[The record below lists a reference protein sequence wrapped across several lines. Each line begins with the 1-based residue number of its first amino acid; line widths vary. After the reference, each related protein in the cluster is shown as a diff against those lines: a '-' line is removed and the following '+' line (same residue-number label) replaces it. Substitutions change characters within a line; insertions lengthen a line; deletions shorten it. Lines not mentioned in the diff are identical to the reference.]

1 MAVQIIHR
9 TERHRVILGEN
20 VADFVQMILH
30 LLQYFAAARAHAVAA
45 QAVGY
50 GQSVFLQRRAAAAC
64 NLSCIRSIYRAVKL
78 QYTVPRHALLQ
89 KRIRCLLGERRII
102 KSNMLQRHI
111 IHAAYRAVYRQQRHG
126 GGFCFAQHVVPA
138 AFHQR
143 RKCDCVHLI
152 HDQRT
157 HGFNL
162 CLLRALDRH
171 FQHFEAMFL
180 RRMYKRFG
188 LRFAPVILCRRGDN
202 AEHRHMGI
210 LFFRLCQSLQQPQH
224 RNCAE
229 QQQCRPFP
237 SLHGFL
243 SVSCSL
249 LNDLII
255 SHFGGMS
262 QMYLTIV

>member
-1 MAVQIIHR
+1 
-9 TERHRVILGEN
+9 
-20 VADFVQMILH
+20 
-30 LLQYFAAARAHAVAA
+30 
-45 QAVGY
+45 
-50 GQSVFLQRRAAAAC
+50 
-64 NLSCIRSIYRAVKL
+64 
-78 QYTVPRHALLQ
+78 
-89 KRIRCLLGERRII
+89 
-102 KSNMLQRHI
+102 MLQRYI

-180 RRMYKRFG
+180 RRMYKRFR

-202 AEHRHMGI
+202 AEHRHIGTLSDRM
-210 LFFRLCQSLQQPQH
+210 RLHLRQPQDQH
-224 RNCAE
+224 RAE
-229 QQQCRPFP
+229 RKHRRRFP
-237 SLHGFL
+237 SFHGSL
-243 SVSCSL
+243 SPVS
-249 LNDLII
+249 
-255 SHFGGMS
+255 
-262 QMYLTIV
+262 LTIN